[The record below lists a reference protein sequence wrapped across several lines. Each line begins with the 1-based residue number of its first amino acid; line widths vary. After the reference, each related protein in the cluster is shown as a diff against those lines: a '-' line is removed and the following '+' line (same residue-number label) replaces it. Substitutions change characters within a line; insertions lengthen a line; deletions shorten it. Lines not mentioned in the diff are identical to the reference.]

1 MAHPS
6 SEPPSRDAL
15 NAIVGSTDLMREVR
29 RLVALAASRSLDVF
43 VRGEPGTGKELV
55 ARAIH
60 ALVAGPKTPFLR
72 IEAGAPPG
80 ELDSKLFGPKLPH
93 ATIYLREIG
102 DLAPAL
108 QQHLRQALD
117 ERDAAASGEGHGG
130 GRPRFNVRLVSGS
143 THDLGG
149 THQKGAFDAALYR
162 RLSTFVIQLPP
173 LRSRREDIPLLVD
186 HFLRLLKRDLGHQV
200 DSFSPAAMGV
210 LMQKNW
216 SGNVRELYEHVRTTV
231 ILSPTRVIEPSDLW
245 PRAGE
250 EASVEPWHL
259 GYRELR
265 KRVLLRFETDFVTRM
280 LKTAGGNVSLA
291 ARLAK
296 IDRKHLWRLIQR
308 TGIRLD
314 RFDK

>member
-1 MAHPS
+1 MGHPS
-6 SEPPSRDAL
+6 SEPPSREPL
-15 NAIVGSTDLMREVR
+15 SAIVGATELMREVR
-29 RLVALAASRSLDVF
+29 RLVAQAASRGIDALVQ
-43 VRGEPGTGKELV
+43 GEPGTGKELV

-60 ALVAGPKTPFLR
+60 AMSGGPKIPFLR

-93 ATIYLREIG
+93 ATIYLREVG

-108 QQHLRQALD
+108 QHHLRLALE
-117 ERDAAASGEGHGG
+117 ERDAAASGGQG
-130 GRPRFNVRLVSGS
+130 GRSRFNVKLISGS
-143 THDLGG
+143 TLDLAGA
-149 THQKGAFDAALYR
+149 HQKGNFDAVLYR
-162 RLSTFVIQLPP
+162 RLSSFVIHVPP

-186 HFLRLLKRDLGHQV
+186 HFLRVLKRDLGHQV
-200 DSFSPAAMGV
+200 DSFSPAAIGV
-210 LMQKNW
+210 LTKKNW
-216 SGNVRELYEHVRTTV
+216 PGNVRELYEHVRTTV
-231 ILSPTRVIEPSDLW
+231 ILSPTRVIEPADLW
-245 PRAGE
+245 PRVGDEAGN
-250 EASVEPWHL
+250 EPWNL

-265 KRVLLRFETDFVTRM
+265 KRVLLRFESDFVARM
-280 LKTAGGNVSLA
+280 LKAAGGNVSLA